1 MPPAPAHRPVRR
13 STAGWWTGFAIAW
26 VVGSLMLV
34 LGHGFAV
41 QARQVQAD
49 DPLAEVAGQA
59 FIGLFGLVLT
69 AGAAGCFVAATV
81 FGAVG
86 LCGAVRSVAPLGSGL
101 AALGS
106 LVALGM
112 WFLPWLF

>member
-1 MPPAPAHRPVRR
+1 
-13 STAGWWTGFAIAW
+13 
-26 VVGSLMLV
+26 MLV

-41 QARQVQAD
+41 QARQVEAD

-59 FIGLFGLVLT
+59 FVGLFGLVIT
-69 AGAAGCFVAATV
+69 AGAASCFVAATV

-86 LCGAVRSVAPLGSGL
+86 LRGVVRWVAPLVSGL

-106 LVALGM
+106 LVALGA